1 MSVRYVYWLRH
12 ATAQERS
19 PLLNDIDRCLVD
31 KGRAQAIRAGL
42 FLSQQQ
48 IEPSLILSSPYPRA
62 VQTAELCR
70 QAAQWPATELR
81 DVEWLAHLQ
90 PIDKQFL
97 QLEQLLP
104 ELPLQTLVV
113 GHEPEMSGLLG
124 RLLNCQPAT
133 LRIRKGSLLC
143 LTVQQTVTGAQWQL
157 QWMLPAKFL
166 R

>member
-1 MSVRYVYWLRH
+1 MSLRYVYWLRH

-48 IEPSLILSSPYPRA
+48 IEPTLILTSPYPRA

-70 QAAQWPATELR
+70 QAAQWSATALHE
-81 DVEWLAHLQ
+81 VEWLAHLQ
-90 PIDKQFL
+90 PVDKQL
-97 QLEQLLP
+97 QQLALLVP
-104 ELPLQTLVV
+104 ELPLQTLIV
-113 GHEPEMSGLLG
+113 GHEPEMSGLLS
-124 RLLNCQPAT
+124 RLLDCQPQA
-133 LRIRKGSLLC
+133 LRIRKGSLTC
-143 LTVQQTVTGAQWQL
+143 LTLQQHVEGPCWQL
-157 QWMLPAKFL
+157 QWMLPARFL